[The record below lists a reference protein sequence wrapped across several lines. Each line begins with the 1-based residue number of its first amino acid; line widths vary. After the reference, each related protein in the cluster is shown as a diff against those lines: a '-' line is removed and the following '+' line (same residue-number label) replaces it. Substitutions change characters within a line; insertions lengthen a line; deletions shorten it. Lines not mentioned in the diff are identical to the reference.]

1 MIHYIIIWAGDPL
14 SESPCRMCL
23 PSSRARLFD
32 AVGVGLSFACLIHC
46 LALPLL
52 LLLAP
57 ALAAWLSLPEWI
69 HAAILLLATPAAAA
83 AMTDGWRGHRR
94 LAPGLLAASGLTL
107 LGLGLAGHA
116 GWLGTLDPEAADR
129 WFTSA
134 GALGLAA
141 AHLANWRLRHR
152 MPAGRGGAGEER

>member
-1 MIHYIIIWAGDPL
+1 
-14 SESPCRMCL
+14 MCL

-32 AVGVGLSFACLIHC
+32 AVGVGLSFACLVHC

-69 HAAILLLATPAAAA
+69 HAAILLLATPAAFV
-83 AMTDGWRGHRR
+83 AMTGGWRRHRR
-94 LAPGLLAASGLTL
+94 AGPALLAAGGLIL

-134 GALGLAA
+134 GALSLAA
-141 AHLANWRLRHR
+141 AHLANWRLRH
-152 MPAGRGGAGEER
+152 GTKTIIGGGGSHD